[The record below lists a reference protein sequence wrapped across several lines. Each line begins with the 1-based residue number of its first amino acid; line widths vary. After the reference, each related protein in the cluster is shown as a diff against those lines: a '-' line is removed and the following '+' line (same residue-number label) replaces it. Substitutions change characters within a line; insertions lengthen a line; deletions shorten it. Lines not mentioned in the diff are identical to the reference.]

1 MRLIQ
6 RLPQS
11 TGLPA
16 EFPRVLEQMRLGMEE
31 QLEAHHHVR
40 AAAAE
45 LEAYCGVAILPQTI
59 TAETDEAPGALLHLP
74 VRPVLDPDTITVET
88 FDGEPVTTW
97 RLVSA
102 AHGLVRFTTPP
113 DEPIRVSYEAGHATL
128 DDVPPDLLHAIG
140 DQALRLYDL
149 RGAEEATQGLSIAAA
164 RIAARFGRVAL

>member
-6 RLPQS
+6 RLPLS

-16 EFPRVLEQMRLGMEE
+16 DSPGVLSQMRLGIEDVN
-31 QLEAHHHVR
+31 EAHEHIR

-59 TAETDEAPGALLHLP
+59 TAETDDAPGALLHLP
-74 VRPVLDPDTITVET
+74 VRPVLDPATLTITT
-88 FDGEPVTTW
+88 TAGTPVTTW

-102 AHGLVRFTTPP
+102 AHAVVRFVTPP
-113 DEPIRVSYEAGHATL
+113 DEPVTVTYDAGHATV

-149 RGAEEATQGLSIAAA
+149 RGAEEGTQGLSLAAA
-164 RIAARFGRVAL
+164 RIGARYRRVAL